1 MRTFKKLLPLLAG
14 IAVFLV
20 CNQILNYLLIP
31 YQFTRMKIHRIETE
45 SWQDLILGSSHGCS
59 ALDPAVLTEKTGRSC
74 FNAAAGGQYPADNY
88 YLLLDACR
96 HHKPER
102 VIFEY
107 DPAYW
112 IAGDPFNRNARYQLD
127 VMAPSVVRARY
138 FFDQFFNSDLRQ
150 VLMPWL
156 AYRRDHLRI
165 RQTLA
170 VKQSEAYRTF
180 SSEPFST
187 EYQTCR
193 ADGFTAISDQ
203 APRSETIPELAFTTA
218 NERYV
223 RENDAAFLRLV
234 DTCMKEGIALVVVQT
249 PMPPSTVDAWRPFFE
264 EGHAHMEALA
274 SQYGF
279 MFLDYVQTAGEGDG
293 TAEAVNWADEDFSDG
308 EGHMRGSSAARFS
321 QIFGER
327 LLR

>member
-193 ADGFTAISDQ
+193 ADGFTNREKPAS
-203 APRSETIPELAFTTA
+203 PRWK
-218 NERYV
+218 R
-223 RENDAAFLRLV
+223 
-234 DTCMKEGIALVVVQT
+234 
-249 PMPPSTVDAWRPFFE
+249 
-264 EGHAHMEALA
+264 
-274 SQYGF
+274 
-279 MFLDYVQTAGEGDG
+279 FLDCPLSDRTRRSTASR
-293 TAEAVNWADEDFSDG
+293 NWMSKNSIST
-308 EGHMRGSSAARFS
+308 MIRSLPSISWSRS
-321 QIFGER
+321 TC
-327 LLR
+327 